1 MLKALPN
8 VCKALFAL
16 LLITSNASGQPK
28 ITAFGPGSGPVG
40 TSVTITGSGFQATA
54 SSNVVYF
61 GAVKAAV
68 TSASAASLTV
78 TAPVGATYQPLSV
91 LNGATGLTGFSQLP
105 YLTTFTSA
113 FGAGIP
119 PNFYRPKIDVPVD
132 NSPNNIAFGDI
143 DGDGKPDMVLCTAS
157 SLGILRNITPTGS
170 ITRSSFA
177 AEVSF
182 PPSLNSASVAIGDLD
197 GDGKLDIVVTNENS
211 VSVYRNKATAGSI
224 TGASLAAPVSF
235 AAGYFPNFIS
245 ISDLDGDGKA
255 DLAVVNS
262 AENTISVLR
271 NTATPGNI
279 GTSSFAPRI
288 AINAGRIYRSI
299 AIADL
304 DGDKK
309 PDITVAGEYLSVLR
323 NTSTAGALT
332 ASSFAA
338 GVDFAIGTGAQ
349 FVSVGD
355 MDGDGKPDLIS
366 TGDFYNS
373 ASVLRNTSTTGSIN
387 AASFAARVDFT
398 VGTQPSYNALA
409 DLNGDGKPDIVTVNE
424 GDNTI
429 SVLSNTSTSGSI
441 TAASFAANVDFLA
454 GIVSGPLAI
463 ADLDADAI
471 PEIAVLSNYD
481 SKVSFFKTSPPP
493 TITVPVISDFSPVS
507 GPVGALITVSGFNFN
522 AVPANNTVYFG
533 AVKATVTGGS
543 TTRLTVRVPAGA
555 TYRPITVLNT
565 ATGLTGYAAGSFTT
579 TFTNPYGDV
588 VPSSF
593 YQPKVD
599 FGAGTVPYALAA
611 GDLDGDGKPD
621 LVTVN
626 SSANTLSILRN
637 ISAAGSIT
645 TASFAPKVDLA
656 TGVDPRAI
664 AIGDVDGDGKLDIA
678 VTNLRSATVSV
689 YRNVS
694 APGSITAASF
704 ATRVDFSTGA
714 NPISV
719 AIGDLNGDGKSDL
732 AVTNLTDG
740 TVSVL
745 RNTATAG
752 SLTPSSFA
760 ARINYITSN
769 NVGATPRSVAIGDL
783 DGDGKS
789 EIVIANE
796 GFNSPGSYGTVTIL
810 RNTTP
815 DNGAI
820 GATSFN
826 ERLENPAGFG
836 SNCVAIGDLDGDNK
850 PDLAVS
856 GYGSNDITVL
866 RNNFIPGVFDYYSF
880 AYGFPY
886 STGPQPFF
894 VAIADADGDGRPDLI
909 SANAGSGSLTVL
921 RNIIPTGNTGTSDR
935 GFTYEDFEQKKN
947 FPTGGYPVYV
957 AAGDLDGDGT
967 AELATA
973 NAGTNSVSVLK
984 IVPPGVPVITGF
996 SPASGPS
1003 GTTVTI
1009 TGVAFN
1015 PVAAGNAV
1023 YFGAVKA
1030 TVTGGTATSLTVTA
1044 PAGATYHPLSVI
1056 NTSNGLVGYAS
1067 RPFKLTFNNP
1077 FGTGIPANFYRPR
1090 TDVPVASAPTYAIA
1104 FGDMDGDGKS
1114 DMIAVN
1120 QFANTVSVL
1129 RNTSASTLT
1138 APSFAGK
1145 VDFAVGNDPRIVAVG
1160 DIDGDGKLDIVVG
1173 NSSAYSFSILRNTST
1188 PGSITT
1194 ASFAARVNFS
1204 TGAYLSS
1211 LAVGDLDNDG
1221 KPDLVTTNLY
1231 TGTISIWHNTAT
1243 SRSVT
1248 ATTFEPKIDV
1258 PSASFPRAVVIRD
1271 MNGDGKAE
1279 IIAANERSNAV
1290 SVFWNLST
1298 FGSILPNSFS
1308 YRQEFPVGSNPPS
1321 IAAGD
1326 VDGDGKPDIVVA
1338 NYGSNTVSVLR
1349 NISTSSEI
1357 TPASFAPKVDFATG
1371 TAPFYVVMGDAD
1383 GDGKPDLITA
1393 NANAN
1398 TISVLRNTSVTD
1410 TITTSSF
1417 APRVDF
1423 ATSGYPLYLAM
1434 GDLDGDGIAEVA
1446 AATAATGAISVFK
1459 ASSPA
1464 TLASTTAAALQ
1475 ATAQSETAVRL
1486 YPNPT
1491 SGEFTLDLTQAGVP
1505 LTGLEIVN
1513 EKGMLIEKRN
1523 FQADRKTASGIFRFN
1538 LRNQPA
1544 GVYYVKITGV
1554 DGVRVMKV
1562 MVQR

>member
-28 ITAFGPGSGPVG
+28 ITAFSPGSGPVG

-61 GAVKAAV
+61 GAVRAAV

-91 LNGATGLTGFSQLP
+91 LNVTTGLTGFSQLP
-105 YLTTFTSA
+105 YITTFTSA

-119 PNFYRPKIDVPVD
+119 PNFYKPKIDVPVD

-143 DGDGKPDMVLCTAS
+143 DGDGKTDMVLCTAS

-182 PPSLNSASVAIGDLD
+182 PPSLNSAAVAISDLD
-197 GDGKLDIVVTNENS
+197 GDGKPDIVVTNENS

-224 TGASLAAPVSF
+224 TATSLAAPVSF
-235 AAGYFPNFIS
+235 AAGNSPNFIS

-323 NTSTAGALT
+323 NISTAGALT

-338 GVDFAIGTGAQ
+338 GFDFAIGTGAQ
-349 FVSVGD
+349 FVSAGD
-355 MDGDGKPDLIS
+355 VDGDGKPDLVS

-373 ASVLRNTSTTGSIN
+373 ASVLRNTSTAGSIN
-387 AASFAARVDFT
+387 ATSFAARVDFA

-409 DLNGDGKPDIVTVNE
+409 DLNGDGKPDIVTVNK

-493 TITVPVISDFSPVS
+493 AITVPVISDFSPVS
-507 GPVGALITVSGFNFN
+507 GPVGALITISGFNFN

-543 TTRLTVRVPAGA
+543 ATRLTVRVPAGA

-565 ATGLTGYAAGSFTT
+565 ATGLTGYATGFTT

-588 VPSSF
+588 IPPNF

-599 FGAGTVPYALAA
+599 FGAGAVPYALAS

-626 SSANTLSILRN
+626 SNTNTVSILRN
-637 ISAAGSIT
+637 VSAAGSIT
-645 TASFAPKVDLA
+645 NASFAPKVDLA
-656 TGVDPRAI
+656 TGLDPRAI
-664 AIGDVDGDGKLDIA
+664 AIGDIDGDGKLDIA

-694 APGSITAASF
+694 VPGSIAAASF
-704 ATRVDFSTGA
+704 AARVDFATGA

-719 AIGDLNGDGKSDL
+719 AIGDLNGDGKSDM

-752 SLTPSSFA
+752 SIVPSSFA

-769 NVGATPRSVAIGDL
+769 NTGAKPRSVAIGDL
-783 DGDGKS
+783 DGDGKP
-789 EIVIANE
+789 EIVVANE

-810 RNTTP
+810 RNTVP
-815 DNGAI
+815 DGGAI

-826 ERLENPAGFG
+826 ERLENFTDVG

-856 GYGSNDITVL
+856 NYGSNNITLL
-866 RNNFIPGVFDYYSF
+866 RNNFIPGVFDFYSF
-880 AYGFPY
+880 AYGYPY
-886 STGPQPFF
+886 STDPQPFF

-909 SANAGSGSLTVL
+909 SANAGSSSLTVL
-921 RNIIPTGNTGTSDR
+921 RNIIPTGNTGTSDH
-935 GFTYEDFEQKKN
+935 GFTYEDFEQKKD
-947 FPTGGYPVYV
+947 FPTGGYPVCV

-996 SPASGPS
+996 SPASGPA
-1003 GTTVTI
+1003 GTIVTI

-1015 PVAAGNAV
+1015 PVAASNAV

-1129 RNTSASTLT
+1129 RNTSTGTLT

-1145 VDFAVGNDPRIVAVG
+1145 VDFAVGNDPRIVAVS

-1173 NSSAYSFSILRNTST
+1173 NSSAYSFSILRNTSA

-1194 ASFAARVNFS
+1194 ASFAARVSFS

-1221 KPDLVTTNLY
+1221 KPDVVTTNLY

-1243 SRSVT
+1243 SRSIT
-1248 ATTFEPKIDV
+1248 AATFEPKIDV
-1258 PSASFPRAVVIRD
+1258 TSASFPRAVVIRD

-1298 FGSILPNSFS
+1298 FGTILPTSFA

-1349 NISTSSEI
+1349 NISTSGEVAA
-1357 TPASFAPKVDFATG
+1357 ASFAPKVDFATG
-1371 TAPFYVVMGDAD
+1371 AAPFYVVMGDAD
-1383 GDGKPDLITA
+1383 GDGKTDLITA

-1410 TITTSSF
+1410 TITPSSF
-1417 APRVDF
+1417 APKADF
-1423 ATSGYPLYLAM
+1423 TTSGYPLYLAM

-1464 TLASTTAAALQ
+1464 TFASTTAAALQ
-1475 ATAQSETAVRL
+1475 ASAQSETTVRL

-1491 SGEFTLDLTQAGVP
+1491 SGEFTLDLAQTGVS

-1538 LRNQPA
+1538 LSNQPA
-1544 GVYYVKITGV
+1544 GVYYVKVTGT
-1554 DGVRVMKV
+1554 DGVRVIKV
-1562 MVQR
+1562 VVQR